1 MQNFPDTSIGRGGS
15 VLSGLLATSNTSGSS
30 SGRDAFGFAKVFA
43 DAYENTP
50 AEVTP
55 ALGTDPFETSASE
68 QTDDSFLAV
77 DDPYTNTETT
87 APSTLDSAAQVP
99 TAEIP
104 LTDAELNK
112 VVENLRKDGADE
124 ATIKRVKDLAGKP
137 GGVTV
142 ADVVKAVA
150 NEEPAKLTEGDLE
163 HIKSLLDK
171 LDTTGAL
178 SESVL
183 EDLRNGNVTQAWA
196 SIMQVLK
203 TAEPNA
209 LMDIDRK
216 DVLSL
221 GKAMRLDAET
231 LSLLSK
237 SFGGRD
243 TLQLNADGFKALMG
257 PAQQKLLET
266 ETAQHKLALS
276 LETALKPVVKEARE
290 RLEAEAIAGG
300 RTSRRTQQSAIL
312 IQDTVTRNGFIR
324 EGDTTAQQ
332 KAAEKSTSGKVEA
345 STEARQ
351 KASESQSAA
360 GTVDATQ
367 QVAEQQVAGQNAAGE
382 KLSGQT
388 GQNGQAQNGQVQNGQ
403 NGTVAGRV
411 ENQLFGQ
418 NGQNGQNG
426 QSGDQPA
433 DSRQDGKGRNE
444 TFTGTNGVAGA
455 KTETSASPWD
465 ALLQRLDVLPAAVAV
480 NGVTPGRFIPVQAP
494 SPLSGQVLSQVE
506 QGMLSAMRDG
516 TKRLELQLNPL
527 DLGVVNVLLT
537 TRNGEV
543 SAHLRPE
550 RPETASLLVQQME
563 QLRLNLEQQGLK
575 VDKVDVQTQLKDD
588 NGTSWQGMNEH
599 NSAQEQQSRNLDLER
614 MRRLGRGRSTG
625 ISGAPRPELA
635 GMARNVSGSES
646 LHIVA

>member
-1 MQNFPDTSIGRGGS
+1 MQYFPDTSVGRGGNA
-15 VLSGLLATSNTSGSS
+15 LSGLLATSSTSGSS
-30 SGRDAFGFAKVFA
+30 SGRDAFNFAKIFA
-43 DAYENTP
+43 DIYENTP

-55 ALGTDPFETSASE
+55 ALDDPFEASASE
-68 QTDDSFLAV
+68 QTDGSFLAV
-77 DDPYTNTETT
+77 DDPYTNTESV
-87 APSTLDSAAQVP
+87 APSTLDSAANVP
-99 TAEIP
+99 TAEIH

-112 VVENLRKDGADE
+112 VAENLRKDGADE
-124 ATIKRVKDLAGKP
+124 ATIQRVKDLAGKP

-142 ADVVKAVA
+142 AEVIKAVA
-150 NEEPAKLTEGDLE
+150 NEEPAKLTEGDLD

-183 EDLRNGNVTQAWA
+183 EDLRKGNVTQAWA
-196 SIMQVLK
+196 SIMQALN
-203 TAEPNA
+203 TAEPTT
-209 LMDIDRK
+209 LVDIDRK

-231 LSLLSK
+231 LDLLSK

-243 TLQLNADGFKALMG
+243 TLQLNADGFKALMV

-266 ETAQHKLALS
+266 ATAQNKLALS
-276 LETALKPVVKEARE
+276 LETAIKPVIKDARE

-300 RTSRRTQQSAIL
+300 RTSRRTQQSAML

-324 EGDTTAQQ
+324 EDNPAAQQ
-332 KAAEKSTSGKVEA
+332 KAAEKSTSGKAEA
-345 STEARQ
+345 PTRAQ
-351 KASESQSAA
+351 VSESQSAA
-360 GTVDATQ
+360 GTVSNA
-367 QVAEQQVAGQNAAGE
+367 AQQVAGQNASGE
-382 KLSGQT
+382 KLSGQS
-388 GQNGQAQNGQVQNGQ
+388 GQVQNGQNNQTGQ

-411 ENQLFGQ
+411 ENQVF
-418 NGQNGQNG
+418 GQNGQNG
-426 QSGDQPA
+426 QSGEQSA
-433 DSRQDGKGRNE
+433 DSRQDGKGKNDP
-444 TFTGTNGVAGA
+444 FMGTSSVAGA
-455 KTETSASPWD
+455 KTETPANPWD
-465 ALLQRLDVLPAAVAV
+465 ALLQRLDVLPAAVVV
-480 NGVTPGRFIPVQAP
+480 NGVTPGRFTPVQAP

-563 QLRLNLEQQGLK
+563 QLRVNLEQQGLK

-588 NGTSWQGMNEH
+588 NGSSWQGMNEH
-599 NSAQEQQSRNLDLER
+599 NFAQEQQSRNHDLER
-614 MRRLGRGRSTG
+614 FRRLGRGRSTG
-625 ISGAPRPELA
+625 LIGGTPELA
-635 GMARNVSGSES
+635 GMARNASGGES